1 MQILLLTAIVGVVG
15 MGLGATI
22 SAIFGNISNRVMC
35 WLLSFAGGVM
45 ISVVAFKLIPK
56 GIEMAGVTVT
66 VIGLVLGVAGVA
78 VLNYFLNLSAEI
90 NKAEAE
96 LAMEDHLNPDESQ
109 PPHEEA
115 AHSCRHEEDSGQLNC
130 PSCGTHICD
139 RSNTQVH
146 HKEIPPSILPHS
158 EGICCHSDHAKQLIC
173 SPALTRSG
181 LILLIALSLHK
192 LPEGIAIGAAGTH
205 NMALSILLAF
215 SAILHC
221 LPEGMA
227 IGAPLICGGMSK
239 KKAIFLVALGGTPT
253 IIGGAIGMFV
263 GGISDM
269 VLAFVLSI
277 AAGTML
283 FVVFGEIIP
292 QSLSLI
298 KSKLTS
304 YAAMAGFLVG
314 LIAIF
319 VFASP
324 ICPHG
329 HLHGHVCE
337 YPHHYPPETSI
348 MACDEEEH
356 SPDAID
362 EEEHSPD
369 AIDEEMIDET

>member
-1 MQILLLTAIVGVVG
+1 MEILLLAAIVGVVG

-45 ISVVAFKLIPK
+45 VSVVAFKLIPQVI
-56 GIEMAGVTVT
+56 GMAGVFVT
-66 VIGLVLGVAGVA
+66 VVGLILGVAGVA
-78 VLNYFLNLSAEI
+78 GLNHLLNQSAKRNE
-90 NKAEAE
+90 
-96 LAMEDHLNPDESQ
+96 DESESDT
-109 PPHEEA
+109 EEPGTTKCTLETTNGHHVHQGE
-115 AHSCRHEEDSGQLNC
+115 HSCEHAEEGSGVHC

-139 RSNTQVH
+139 GSNADVH
-146 HKEIPPSILPHS
+146 HREIPPSALPNS

-181 LILLIALSLHK
+181 IILLIALSLHK
-192 LPEGIAIGAAGTH
+192 LPEGIAIGAAGTY
-205 NMALSILLAF
+205 NLTLGILLAF
-215 SAILHC
+215 TAMLHC

-239 KKAIFLVALGGTPT
+239 RKAIFLTALGGTPT
-253 IIGGAIGMFV
+253 VIGGAIGVLV
-263 GGISDM
+263 GSISEVVLAM
-269 VLAFVLSI
+269 VLAI

-292 QSLSLI
+292 QSLSLT

-304 YAAMAGFLVG
+304 YAAMLGFLVG

-324 ICPHG
+324 ICTHDHHQG
-329 HLHGHVCE
+329 HLCTHEHHVSCE
-337 YPHHYPPETSI
+337 
-348 MACDEEEH
+348 
-356 SPDAID
+356 ID
-362 EEEHSPD
+362 HEGYMNDDCEP
-369 AIDEEMIDET
+369 

>member
-22 SAIFGNISNRVMC
+22 SAIFGTVSTRVTC

-45 ISVVAFKLIPK
+45 VSVVAFKLIPQV
-56 GIEMAGVTVT
+56 IEMAGVFVAAS
-66 VIGLVLGVAGVA
+66 GLVLGVAGVA
-78 VLNYFLNLSAEI
+78 GLNHLLNKSAER
-90 NKAEAE
+90 NRE
-96 LAMEDHLNPDESQ
+96 ESESEKDLSHGPGDGQ
-109 PPHEEA
+109 NSDAFHPSSEGE
-115 AHSCRHEEDSGQLNC
+115 AHSCSHQEDSGGLNC
-130 PSCGTHICD
+130 PSCGTHVCD
-139 RSNTQVH
+139 SSNTDVH
-146 HKEIPPSILPHS
+146 HREIPPSALPSS

-181 LILLIALSLHK
+181 LILLVALSLHK

-215 SAILHC
+215 TAILHC

-239 KKAIFLVALGGTPT
+239 KKAIFLTAIGGIPT
-253 IIGGAIGMFV
+253 VIGGAIGIVV
-263 GGISDM
+263 GSISDV
-269 VLAFVLSI
+269 VLALVLAI

-292 QSLSLI
+292 QSLSLT

-304 YAAMAGFLVG
+304 YAAMLGFLIG

-324 ICPHG
+324 LCPHG
-329 HLHGHVCE
+329 HHHPGHDCPHE
-337 YPHHYPPETSI
+337 YHESYE
-348 MACDEEEH
+348 CDVEH
-356 SPDAID
+356 
-362 EEEHSPD
+362 
-369 AIDEEMIDET
+369 

>member
-1 MQILLLTAIVGVVG
+1 MQILLLTAIVGIVG

-22 SAIFGNISNRVMC
+22 AAIFGTVSNRVTC

-45 ISVVAFKLIPK
+45 VSVVAFKLIPQV
-56 GIEMAGVTVT
+56 IEMAGVFVA
-66 VIGLVLGVAGVA
+66 VSGLVLGVAGVA
-78 VLNYFLNLSAEI
+78 SLNHLLNKSAER
-90 NKAEAE
+90 NQNESESEKLQTSTEVLPHGPENSQNTDDSHHAHG
-96 LAMEDHLNPDESQ
+96 EDS
-109 PPHEEA
+109 
-115 AHSCRHEEDSGQLNC
+115 HSCHHQEESGGLNC
-130 PSCGTHICD
+130 PSCGTHVCD
-139 RSNTQVH
+139 GSNAHVH
-146 HKEIPPSILPHS
+146 HREIPPSALASS

-215 SAILHC
+215 TAILHC

-239 KKAIFLVALGGTPT
+239 KKAILLTAIGGTPT
-253 IIGGAIGMFV
+253 VVGGAIGIVV
-263 GGISDM
+263 GSISDVILAL
-269 VLAFVLSI
+269 VLAI

-292 QSLSLI
+292 QSLSLT

-304 YAAMAGFLVG
+304 YAAMVGFLVG

-324 ICPHG
+324 LCPHG
-329 HLHGHVCE
+329 HHHSGHVCTHE
-337 YPHHYPPETSI
+337 YHDSYE
-348 MACDEEEH
+348 CDVEH
-356 SPDAID
+356 
-362 EEEHSPD
+362 
-369 AIDEEMIDET
+369 

>member
-22 SAIFGNISNRVMC
+22 SAIFGTVSTRVTC

-45 ISVVAFKLIPK
+45 VSVVAFKLIPQV
-56 GIEMAGVTVT
+56 IEMAGVFVAAS
-66 VIGLVLGVAGVA
+66 GLVLGVAGVA
-78 VLNYFLNLSAEI
+78 SLNHLLNKSAER
-90 NKAEAE
+90 NR
-96 LAMEDHLNPDESQ
+96 NESESEEVQ
-109 PPHEEA
+109 ALEEILPHAPENSQNTDDSHPTHEEES
-115 AHSCRHEEDSGQLNC
+115 HSCSHQEESGRLNC

-139 RSNTQVH
+139 SSNTDVH
-146 HKEIPPSILPHS
+146 HKEIPPSALPSS

-181 LILLIALSLHK
+181 LILLVALSLHK

-215 SAILHC
+215 TAILHC

-239 KKAIFLVALGGTPT
+239 KKAILLTAIGGTPT
-253 IIGGAIGMFV
+253 VVGGAIGILV
-263 GGISDM
+263 GSISDL
-269 VLAFVLSI
+269 VLALVLAI

-292 QSLSLI
+292 QSLSLT

-304 YAAMAGFLVG
+304 YAAMVGFLVG

-324 ICPHG
+324 LCPHG
-329 HLHGHVCE
+329 HHHHGHDCPHEYHEIYECE
-337 YPHHYPPETSI
+337 
-348 MACDEEEH
+348 
-356 SPDAID
+356 
-362 EEEHSPD
+362 
-369 AIDEEMIDET
+369 